1 MYFIARNNRVYNY
14 IAHTSLQRCYMAT
27 FFCVGMF
34 ACVIFYC
41 VYSPLLSHVTLLQSE
56 QAMLQKKVDELAQME
71 KNNKELVTFVE
82 TGKKGIADH
91 AIASGNREEHCHKRM
106 LFVMETITKTG
117 LVLSAYGACKE
128 IDKDW
133 YSKDSAHFDV
143 VGSWQKLMT
152 LLETIKNS
160 RQMIT
165 ISHVTLTRV
174 ADNSFQM
181 SFDVGLLIIKK

>member
-27 FFCVGMF
+27 FFCVGVF
-34 ACVIFYC
+34 ACLVFYC
-41 VYSPLLSHVTLLQSE
+41 VYSPLLAHVTLLQSE
-56 QAMLQKKVDELAQME
+56 QAMLQKQVDELAQME

-82 TGKKGIADH
+82 TGEKNIADH
-91 AIASGNREEHCHKRM
+91 AVAAGNREEHCHKRM
-106 LFVMETITKTG
+106 LFVMEAITKAG

-143 VGSWQKLMT
+143 VGSLQKLMT

-165 ISHVTLTRV
+165 VSHVALTRV
-174 ADNSFQM
+174 ADNSFHM
-181 SFDVGLLIIKK
+181 SFDVGLVTVKK